1 MLLAVGVTFR
11 CSYLL
16 FEVVLAGAIVDHR
29 PHFAEVLFQVR
40 VVLINDQ
47 ACAIARLDVS
57 PDHLH
62 LFGGQFER
70 GQAPGHQ
77 TLPRVERG
85 VVLHARRVFSC
96 RHFVQ

>member
-1 MLLAVGVTFR
+1 MGVTFW

-16 FEVVLAGAIVDHR
+16 FEVVLARAIVDYR

-47 ACAIARLDVS
+47 ACAVARLDVS

-77 TLPRVERG
+77 TLPRVQRG
-85 VVLHARRVFSC
+85 VLLDARRVFSC
-96 RHFVQ
+96 GHFVQ